1 MENNDIPDPPSYNF
15 NEKLSDFSITEDKV
29 KKLLKE
35 LHPGKAAGPDGM
47 HPMLLS
53 KAAEVLA
60 IPLTILFRT
69 SLREGKIPDDW
80 RSAKVCPIFKKAAN

>member
-1 MENNDIPDPPSYNF
+1 
-15 NEKLSDFSITEDKV
+15 
-29 KKLLKE
+29 
-35 LHPGKAAGPDGM
+35 
-47 HPMLLS
+47 MLLS

-80 RSAKVCPIFKKAAN
+80 RSAKVCPIFKKGSKLAANNYRPGVAVV